1 MRIDVLTLFP
11 GLFQGYLDESLVSKA
26 RAKGILDIRPRNLR
40 DWAEGAHKV
49 VDDRPYGGGPGMVLM
64 CGPVFRAV
72 EDLRAEAGPCSLVM
86 LTPAG
91 ERLRQPRVESLSR
104 EPRLI
109 LLCGRYEG
117 FDDRIR
123 QGLKPLEISVGDYVC
138 NGGEAPAM
146 VLIDAVARLLPGFL
160 GDPGSADEESHRE
173 PGWLEYPQFT
183 RPRVFRDMAVPEVL
197 LEGNHQAIASWRH
210 GQSAQRSATPQK
222 SDSPSTGSLLD
233 SRINEI
239 DRGNAP

>member
-40 DWAEGAHKV
+40 DWAEGVHKM

-64 CGPVFRAV
+64 CAPVFRAV
-72 EDLRAEAGPCSLVM
+72 EQIQAEGDPAKVLM

-91 ERLRQPRVESLSR
+91 ERLTQTRVAQLAA

-160 GDPGSADEESHRE
+160 GDPESAQEESHSE
-173 PGWLEYPQFT
+173 PGWLEYPQYT

-197 LEGNHQAIASWRH
+197 LEGNHQAIAAWRTEKSKH
-210 GQSAQRSATPQK
+210 RSGK
-222 SDSPSTGSLLD
+222 L
-233 SRINEI
+233 
-239 DRGNAP
+239 

>member
-40 DWAEGAHKV
+40 DWAEGVHKV

-64 CGPVFRAV
+64 CAPVFRAV
-72 EDLRAEAGPCSLVM
+72 EQIQAEGEPAKVLM

-91 ERLRQPRVESLSR
+91 ERLTQTRVAQLAA

-123 QGLKPLEISVGDYVC
+123 HGLKPLEISVGDYVC

-160 GDPGSADEESHRE
+160 GDPESAQEESHSE
-173 PGWLEYPQFT
+173 PGWLEYPQYT

-197 LEGNHQAIASWRH
+197 LEGNHQAIAAWRTEKSKH
-210 GQSAQRSATPQK
+210 RSGK
-222 SDSPSTGSLLD
+222 L
-233 SRINEI
+233 
-239 DRGNAP
+239 

>member
-40 DWAEGAHKV
+40 DWAEGVHKV

-64 CGPVFRAV
+64 CAPVFRAV
-72 EDLRAEAGPCSLVM
+72 EQIQAEGDPARVLM

-91 ERLRQPRVESLSR
+91 ERLTQTRVAQLAA

-160 GDPGSADEESHRE
+160 GDPESAQEESHSE
-173 PGWLEYPQFT
+173 PGWLEYPQYT

-197 LEGNHQAIASWRH
+197 LEGNHQAIAAWRTEKSKH
-210 GQSAQRSATPQK
+210 RSGK
-222 SDSPSTGSLLD
+222 L
-233 SRINEI
+233 
-239 DRGNAP
+239 

>member
-40 DWAEGAHKV
+40 DWAEGVHKM

-64 CGPVFRAV
+64 CAPVFRAV
-72 EDLRAEAGPCSLVM
+72 EQIQAEGDPAKVLM

-91 ERLRQPRVESLSR
+91 ERLTQTRVAQLAA

-160 GDPGSADEESHRE
+160 GDPESAQEESHSE
-173 PGWLEYPQFT
+173 PGWLEYPQYT

-197 LEGNHQAIASWRH
+197 LEGNHQAIAAWRMEKSKH
-210 GQSAQRSATPQK
+210 RSGK
-222 SDSPSTGSLLD
+222 L
-233 SRINEI
+233 
-239 DRGNAP
+239 

>member
-40 DWAEGAHKV
+40 DWAEGVHKM

-64 CGPVFRAV
+64 CAPVFRAV
-72 EDLRAEAGPCSLVM
+72 EQIQAEGDPAKVLM

-91 ERLRQPRVESLSR
+91 ERLTQTRVAQLAV

-160 GDPGSADEESHRE
+160 GDPESAQEESHSE
-173 PGWLEYPQFT
+173 PGWLEYPQYT

-197 LEGNHQAIASWRH
+197 LEGNHQAIAAWRMEKSKH
-210 GQSAQRSATPQK
+210 RSGK
-222 SDSPSTGSLLD
+222 L
-233 SRINEI
+233 
-239 DRGNAP
+239 

>member
-26 RAKGILDIRPRNLR
+26 RARGILDIRPRNLR
-40 DWAEGAHKV
+40 DWAEGVHKV

-64 CGPVFRAV
+64 CAPVFRAV
-72 EDLRAEAGPCSLVM
+72 EEIQARDGPARLVM

-91 ERLRQPRVESLSR
+91 ERLTQARVAGLAK
-104 EPRLI
+104 EPGLI

-123 QGLKPLEISVGDYVC
+123 QGLNPLEISVGDYVC

-160 GDPGSADEESHRE
+160 GDPESAQEESHSE

-197 LEGNHQAIASWRH
+197 LEGNHQAIAAWRREI
-210 GQSAQRSATPQK
+210 SRQRSGKP
-222 SDSPSTGSLLD
+222 
-233 SRINEI
+233 
-239 DRGNAP
+239 

>member
-40 DWAEGAHKV
+40 DWAEGVHKV

-64 CGPVFRAV
+64 CAPVFRAV
-72 EDLRAEAGPCSLVM
+72 EQIQAEGDPAKVLM

-91 ERLRQPRVESLSR
+91 ERLTQTRVAQLAA

-160 GDPGSADEESHRE
+160 GDPESAQEESHSE
-173 PGWLEYPQFT
+173 PGWLEYPQYT

-197 LEGNHQAIASWRH
+197 LEGNHQAIAAWRTEKSKH
-210 GQSAQRSATPQK
+210 RSGK
-222 SDSPSTGSLLD
+222 L
-233 SRINEI
+233 
-239 DRGNAP
+239 

>member
-40 DWAEGAHKV
+40 DWAEGVHKV

-64 CGPVFRAV
+64 CPPVFRAV
-72 EDLRAEAGPCSLVM
+72 EEIQAEGEPARLVM

-91 ERLRQPRVESLSR
+91 ERLTQARVAELAGQ
-104 EPRLI
+104 PRLI

-160 GDPGSADEESHRE
+160 GDPESAEEESHSE
-173 PGWLEYPQFT
+173 PGWLEYPQYT
-183 RPRVFRDMAVPEVL
+183 RPRVFREMPVPEVL
-197 LEGNHQAIASWRH
+197 LEGNHQAIAAWRRE
-210 GQSAQRSATPQK
+210 RSKHRSGKQ
-222 SDSPSTGSLLD
+222 
-233 SRINEI
+233 
-239 DRGNAP
+239 

>member
-40 DWAEGAHKV
+40 DWAEGVHKM

-64 CGPVFRAV
+64 CAPVFRAV
-72 EDLRAEAGPCSLVM
+72 EQIQAEGDPAKVLM

-91 ERLRQPRVESLSR
+91 ERLTQTRVAQLAA

-123 QGLKPLEISVGDYVC
+123 HGLKPLEISVGDYVC

-160 GDPGSADEESHRE
+160 GDPESAQEESHSE
-173 PGWLEYPQFT
+173 PGWLEYPQYT

-197 LEGNHQAIASWRH
+197 LEGNHQAIAAWRTEKSKH
-210 GQSAQRSATPQK
+210 RSGK
-222 SDSPSTGSLLD
+222 L
-233 SRINEI
+233 
-239 DRGNAP
+239 

>member
-11 GLFQGYLDESLVSKA
+11 GLLQGYLDESLVSKA

-40 DWAEGAHKV
+40 DWAEGIHKV

-64 CGPVFRAV
+64 CPPVFRAV
-72 EDLRAEAGPCSLVM
+72 EDIQAEDGPARLVM
-86 LTPAG
+86 MTPAG
-91 ERLRQPRVESLSR
+91 ERLTQARVADLASGN
-104 EPRLI
+104 RLI

-160 GDPGSADEESHRE
+160 GDPGSAEEESHSE
-173 PGWLEYPQFT
+173 LGWLEYPQYT
-183 RPRVFRDMAVPEVL
+183 RPRVYRDMAVPEVL
-197 LEGNHQAIASWRH
+197 LEGNHQAIAAWRRER
-210 GQSAQRSATPQK
+210 SRQRSGRP
-222 SDSPSTGSLLD
+222 
-233 SRINEI
+233 
-239 DRGNAP
+239 